1 MIKPTIGRVVW
12 FHPSATESDPSFCAT
27 PVCAA
32 IIAHVWSDTCVN
44 LAVFDA
50 NGKSHGRSSVPLIQG
65 EDSLVPGGGY
75 YCEWMP
81 YQKSVAKGE
90 TAPVLHAT

>member
-1 MIKPTIGRVVW
+1 MIKPTVGRVVW
-12 FHPSATESDPSFCAT
+12 YRPAEGNLLDFSQGQPL
-27 PVCAA
+27 AA
-32 IIAHVWSDTCVN
+32 IIAHVHSDTLVN
-44 LAVFDA
+44 LAIFDA
-50 NGKSHGRSSVPLIQG
+50 NGQLWNRTSVVLVQEGDPVPTSS
-65 EDSLVPGGGY
+65 